1 VELGSLFKKMPK
13 GEEMCL
19 YQYETPADLKSR
31 FPGLQGR
38 NSA

>member
-13 GEEMCL
+13 GEVCL
-19 YQYETPADLKSR
+19 REYETPADLKSR
-31 FPGLQGR
+31 FPGLQRR